1 MAAPQH
7 IYHIA
12 TRSDWDSM
20 KNSNEYSIETLE
32 KEGFIHCSKWEQLA
46 ATIKRFFLDRTDI
59 VLLKID
65 TKRLNAPLI
74 YEAAADGSGF
84 FPHAFGP
91 ININSIIQILEYPFN
106 FNPIPPEIKVE

>member
-12 TRSDWDSM
+12 ACSDWESM

-32 KEGFIHCSKWEQLA
+32 KEGFIHCSKWEQLP
-46 ATIKRFFLDRTDI
+46 ATIKRYFANRDDI

-74 YEAAADGSGF
+74 YEAASDGSGF

-91 ININSIIQILEYPFN
+91 INTSSVIQILEFPFD
-106 FNPIPPEIKVE
+106 FNSGLPQR